1 MLAITLLVVSLAV
14 ADSINPVT
22 IAIAIYL
29 GSTRDPRRRLASY
42 AAGVFAVYLAGGL
55 LLVLGPGALLR
66 AAAEGSHTRGFHL
79 GSLLIGL
86 LVIALAMVLWVR
98 RRRWTRL
105 RLPEWALRTESSF
118 ALGAAVTALD
128 LLTAFPYFGAIG
140 AIVSSDLA
148 LPGQVVLLVVF
159 NALYV
164 LPLVAVLVAH
174 SLFGERAEAFLAR
187 GREAIE
193 RFSPAVLTLLTLAAG
208 VALVVRGANGLADS

>member
-1 MLAITLLVVSLAV
+1 VLAITLLVISLAV

-29 GSTRDPRRRLASY
+29 ASTRDPGRRLAGY
-42 AAGVFAVYLAGGL
+42 TAGVFAVYLAGGL
-55 LLVLGPGALLR
+55 LLVVGPGGLLR
-66 AAAEGSHTRGFHL
+66 AAAEGSHTRAFHL

-86 LVIALAMVLWVR
+86 LVIALAIALWVR

-128 LLTAFPYFGAIG
+128 LPTAFPYFGAIG

-174 SLFGERAEAFLAR
+174 SLFGERAETFLAR
-187 GREAIE
+187 AREAIE

-208 VALVVRGANGLADS
+208 IALVVRGANGLADS

>member
-1 MLAITLLVVSLAV
+1 VASLAL

-29 GSTRDPRRRLASY
+29 ASTRDPQRRLARY

-55 LLVLGPGALLR
+55 VLVLGPGVLLR
-66 AAAEGSHTRGFHL
+66 AAVEGSHRRGFHL
-79 GSLLIGL
+79 ASLLIGS
-86 LVIALAMVLWVR
+86 LVIGLAIVLWAK

-105 RLPEWALRTESSF
+105 GLPQRLLTTESSF

-128 LLTAFPYFGAIG
+128 LPTAFPYFGAIG

-148 LPGQVVLLVVF
+148 IPGQVVLLVVF

-164 LPLVAVLVAH
+164 LPLVAVLLAR

-187 GREAIE
+187 ASESIE
-193 RFSPAVLTLLTLAAG
+193 RLSPAVLTLLTLAAG
-208 VALVVRGANGLADS
+208 IALVVRGANGLAGP